1 MKTIDDIFIVRNG
14 LTTTG
19 LEIFRVPE
27 EGRIR
32 FLRPASTQP
41 RTIAGWIDKAALSE
55 GDIFPSDSLYVS
67 TNGEGSH
74 SYSYVS
80 SFEFACNSDV
90 SILIPK
96 EPMTIQEKLFYAQC
110 KSIPVLVWAQAKR
123 FAAKINSSP
132 AVPQEV
138 ESRATT
144 SHVGIEATDHSG
156 AFCAAAGLFVQE
168 PVIVQSPP

>member
-27 EGRIR
+27 DGRIR
-32 FLRPASTQP
+32 FLRPANTQP

-90 SILIPK
+90 SVLIPK

-110 KSIPVLVWAQAKR
+110 ITLNRFRFSYGRKPKGSRLKSIHLPPFPQKWNRELPLLRWA
-123 FAAKINSSP
+123 
-132 AVPQEV
+132 
-138 ESRATT
+138 
-144 SHVGIEATDHSG
+144 
-156 AFCAAAGLFVQE
+156 
-168 PVIVQSPP
+168 